1 MNCLGNLSKNS
12 VMSYYCNR
20 IEGFFG
26 LVLVA
31 ALLCG
36 VPNLLSADKKREATA
51 IVVLPEKSVLTGSE
65 SSQRLIVLD
74 RDGGQLLGE
83 AKELHYSSSNEQVAA
98 VLDGVVMPKGNGRTT
113 ITVKAAGGRSA
124 KTEIEVKGMELVSEW
139 SFRRHVIP
147 VISKE
152 GCNMGACHG
161 AISGKGG
168 FRLSLRGYDPETDF
182 NRITRE
188 ARGRR
193 IELSDPGRSLLLTKA
208 STALKH
214 TGGRF
219 IDVGSRDYRVLSEW
233 IAAGAMPPQEIDA
246 RLESLEIFP
255 KLSTLKVG
263 DFQSIL
269 VRANYTDG
277 TQEDVTRWAKFTS
290 SNEAVVTTD
299 KNGRVTIVGN
309 GEGAVTAWFS
319 SQIGLA
325 RFSSPFPNKIPAEV
339 FTRAVRQN
347 FIDDLVLEQLQRL
360 HLKPSPRSTDAEF
373 IRRVYIDTA
382 GIIPSPDETRDFL
395 VDRSPDKRGR
405 LIDQLLGRK
414 ETVDYWA
421 YRWSD
426 MLLVNGR
433 RLRPESVKAY
443 YKWIR
448 ERVANNTPWDKIVR
462 EVITAKGE
470 SNVNGATNFFGVHQD
485 PETMAENVSQAFM
498 SLSLACAKC
507 HDHPMDKWTNDQYYA
522 FANLFARVRA
532 KGWGGDAR
540 NGDGKRTIYVEP
552 RGDLIQ
558 PRTGKPQPAA
568 PLDAEPVSQ
577 GDPGDRRVHLA
588 NWLTSP
594 DNKHFSRSIT
604 NRIWANYF
612 GRGLVD
618 PVDDLR
624 SSNPASNEALLEALS
639 DYLVE
644 QKFDQKALMR
654 LILQSETYQRS
665 SEALYEN
672 RDEDRFFSRQYPRRL
687 MAEVLHDAVVSV
699 TGVPSDFNA
708 VALRDGSTQK
718 TDFYPKGTRALEL
731 YDSAVESY
739 FLKTF
744 GRNEREL
751 ACECERSNQP
761 SLIQVLHVSNGNTIN
776 DKLSDKSSVVDHL
789 LKENMSDAQ
798 LVEEVYLLCLSRM
811 PEKGELERFVKIL
824 SAVKADEKKDAL
836 EDLFW
841 AVMTS
846 REFLFQH

>member
-1 MNCLGNLSKNS
+1 MKIQFKKG
-12 VMSYYCNR
+12 
-20 IEGFFG
+20 
-26 LVLVA
+26 VLLAVA
-31 ALLCG
+31 ALCC
-36 VPNLLSADKKREATA
+36 SAFSELVAVEKKQVAEA
-51 IVVLPEKSVLTGSE
+51 IVVLPPESVLSGKE

-74 RDGGQLLGE
+74 RLAGQVQGE
-83 AKELHYSSSNEQVAA
+83 AKKIAYSSSNIKVAT
-98 VLDGVVMPKGNGRTT
+98 VVDGVVLPQGNGTAT
-113 ITVKAAGGRSA
+113 ITVTAEGGRSA
-124 KTEIEVKGMELVSEW
+124 KAEVEVKGMEIANQW
-139 SFRRHVIP
+139 SFRSHVIP
-147 VISKE
+147 VLSKQ

-161 AISGKGG
+161 AIAGKGG

-182 NRITRE
+182 NRITKE
-188 ARGRR
+188 ALGRR
-193 IELSDPGRSLLLTKA
+193 IEMSDPGRSLLLTKS

-219 IDVGSRDYRVLSEW
+219 IDVGSRDYRVLAEW
-233 IAAGAMPPQEIDA
+233 IAEGANPPQESDA
-246 RLESLEIFP
+246 RLESLEVFP
-255 KLSTLKVG
+255 ELSTLKVG
-263 DFQSIL
+263 GFQSIL

-277 TQEDVTRWAKFTS
+277 RQEDVTRWAKFTS

-299 KNGRVTIVGN
+299 ENGRVTVVGN

-325 RFSSPFPNKIPAEV
+325 RFSSPFPNQIPEEV
-339 FTRAVRQN
+339 FTQAPRRN

-360 HLKPSPRSTDAEF
+360 RLKPSATSTDAEF
-373 IRRVYIDTA
+373 VRRAYIDTA
-382 GIIPSPDETRDFL
+382 GIIPSADETRGFL
-395 VDRSPDKRGR
+395 EDQSPGKRDR

-448 ERVANNTPWDKIVR
+448 ERVAKNTPWDKIVS

-470 SNVNGATNFFGVHQD
+470 SHENGATNFFGVHQD

-522 FANLFARVRA
+522 FANIFSRVRA

-568 PLDAEPVSQ
+568 ALDEAPLSQ

-594 DNKHFSRSIT
+594 DNQHFSRSIT
-604 NRIWANYF
+604 NRIWANFF

-624 SSNPASNEALLEALS
+624 SSNPASNEALLAALAS
-639 DYLVE
+639 YLVE
-644 QKFDQKALMR
+644 QKFDQKSLMR

-687 MAEVLHDAVVSV
+687 MAEVLHDAIVSV

-718 TDFYPKGTRALEL
+718 TDFYPKGTRAMEL

-761 SLIQVLHVSNGNTIN
+761 SLIQVLHVTNGNTIN
-776 DKLSDKSSVVDHL
+776 DKLSDKSSVVDRL
-789 LKENMSDAQ
+789 LNQNMSDSQ
-798 LVEEVYLLCLSRM
+798 LVEEAYLRCLSRM
-811 PEKGELERFVKIL
+811 PEKGELDRFVKIL
-824 SAVKADEKKDAL
+824 SSLKEGEKKAAL

-841 AVMTS
+841 AIMTS

>member
-1 MNCLGNLSKNS
+1 M
-12 VMSYYCNR
+12 V
-20 IEGFFG
+20 
-26 LVLVA
+26 VA
-31 ALLCG
+31 LAW
-36 VPNLLSADKKREATA
+36 LSASSELSAADKNTSATEIA
-51 IVVLPEKSVLTGSE
+51 VLPAKSVLTGKE
-65 SSQRLIVLD
+65 ASQRLIVLD
-74 RDGGQLLGE
+74 RDGEQLLSE
-83 AKELHYSSSNEQVAA
+83 AKDVRFSTSDEKVAR
-98 VLDGVVMPKGNGRTT
+98 VVEGVVMPKGNGKTT
-113 ITVKAAGGRSA
+113 ITATAAGGRIA
-124 KTEIEVKGMELVSEW
+124 KAVVEVKGMKRANEW
-139 SFRRHVIP
+139 SFRSHVIP
-147 VISKE
+147 VLSKQ

-161 AISGKGG
+161 AIAGKGG
-168 FRLSLRGYDPETDF
+168 FRLSLRGYDPETDY

-193 IELSDPGRSLLLTKA
+193 IEMSDPGRSLLLTKA

-214 TGGRF
+214 TGGRH
-219 IDVGSRDYRVLSEW
+219 IEVGSRDYRVLSEW
-233 IAAGAMPPQEIDA
+233 IAAGAKPPKEIDA

-255 KLSTLKVG
+255 ELSTLKVG
-263 DFQSIL
+263 EFQSIL

-277 TQEDVTRWAKFTS
+277 RQEDVTRWAKFTS

-299 KNGRVTIVGN
+299 NNGRVKIVGN

-319 SQIGLA
+319 SQIALA
-325 RFSSPFPNKIPAEV
+325 RFSSPFPNKISDDV
-339 FTRAVRQN
+339 FTQAPRRN
-347 FIDDLVLEQLQRL
+347 FIDELVLEQLQRL
-360 HLKPSPRSTDAEF
+360 RLKPSPRSTDAEF
-373 IRRVYIDTA
+373 IRRAYIDTS
-382 GIIPSPDETRDFL
+382 GILPSPDETREFL
-395 VDRSPDKRGR
+395 KDQSPDKRDR
-405 LIDQLLGRK
+405 LIDRLLGSK

-443 YKWIR
+443 YLWIR
-448 ERVANNTPWDKIVR
+448 ERVARNEPWDKIVR
-462 EVITAKGE
+462 EVVTAKGE
-470 SNVNGATNFFGVHQD
+470 NNVNGATNFFGVHQD

-522 FANLFARVRA
+522 FANLFARVRG
-532 KGWGGDAR
+532 KGWGGDSR

-568 PLDAEPVSQ
+568 PLDAEPLSQ
-577 GDPGDRRVHLA
+577 GDPGDRRIHLA

-594 DNKHFSRSIT
+594 DNTHFSRSIT
-604 NRIWANYF
+604 NRIWANFF

-624 SSNPASNEALLEALS
+624 SSNPASNEALLQALS
-639 DYLVE
+639 TFLVE
-644 QKFDQKALMR
+644 QGFDQKALMR

-699 TGVPSDFNA
+699 TEVPSDFNA
-708 VALRDGSTQK
+708 VALRDGSSQK

-776 DKLSDKSSVVDHL
+776 DKLSDKGSVVDRL
-789 LKENMSDAQ
+789 LKSKLSDPQ
-798 LVEEVYLLCLSRM
+798 LVEEAYLRCLSRM
-811 PEKGELERFVKIL
+811 PDKRERDSFVKIL
-824 SAVKADEKKDAL
+824 SSAKEGEKKETL

-841 AVMTS
+841 SIMTS

>member
-1 MNCLGNLSKNS
+1 
-12 VMSYYCNR
+12 MSDFNKR
-20 IEGFFG
+20 KRSWSSR
-26 LVLVA
+26 LVLG
-31 ALLCG
+31 LCVLIIMPLWARG
-36 VPNLLSADKKREATA
+36 AEQQADG
-51 IVVLPEKSVLTGSE
+51 IVVLPAGSVLSGVE
-65 SSQRLIVLD
+65 SSQRLIVLHRLGD
-74 RDGGQLLGE
+74 QLMGE
-83 AKELHYSSSNEQVAA
+83 ARQVSYSSSNKEVA
-98 VLDGVVMPKGNGRTT
+98 VVDGGVVRPGKNGKTT
-113 ITVKAAGGRSA
+113 ITVTAADGRSA
-124 KTEIEVKGMELVSEW
+124 TAEIEVKGMEQASEW
-139 SFRRHVIP
+139 SFRTHVIP
-147 VISKE
+147 VLSRQ

-161 AISGKGG
+161 AIAGKGG

-182 NRITRE
+182 NRITKE
-188 ARGRR
+188 ALGRR

-208 STALKH
+208 TTALKH
-214 TGGRF
+214 TGGKH
-219 IDVGSRDYRVLSEW
+219 IKEGSRDYRVISEW
-233 IAAGAMPPQEIDA
+233 IAAGAKAPEKDDA
-246 RLESLEIFP
+246 RLLGLEIFP
-255 KLSTLKVG
+255 ELSTLKVG
-263 DFQSIL
+263 DFQNIL
-269 VRANYTDG
+269 VRAKYSDG
-277 TQEDVTRWAKFTS
+277 RQEDVTEWAKFTS
-290 SNEAVVTTD
+290 SNEAVATTD
-299 KNGRVTIVGN
+299 ENGRVTIVGN

-319 SQIGLA
+319 SQIVLA
-325 RFSSPFPNKIPAEV
+325 RFSSPFPNDIPDEV
-339 FTRAVRQN
+339 FTQAPRRN

-360 HLKPSPRSTDAEF
+360 RLKPSPRSTDAEF
-373 IRRVYIDTA
+373 IRRVFIDTA
-382 GIIPSPDETRDFL
+382 GILPTPDETRDFL
-395 VDRSPDKRGR
+395 ADKSVDKRDR
-405 LIDQLLGRK
+405 LIDQLLARK

-448 ERVANNTPWDKIVR
+448 ERVAKNMSWDQIVR
-462 EVITAKGE
+462 EVVTAKGE
-470 SNVNGATNFFGVHQD
+470 NDVNGATNFFGVHQD

-522 FANLFARVRA
+522 FANMFARVRA

-568 PLDAEPVSQ
+568 ALDAPPLDQNE
-577 GDPGDRRVHLA
+577 PGDRRVHLA
-588 NWLTSP
+588 KWLTSP
-594 DNKHFSRSIT
+594 DNTHFSRSIT

-624 SSNPASNEALLEALS
+624 SSNPASNEDLLAAAAA
-639 DYLVE
+639 YLVE
-644 QKFDQKALMR
+644 QKFDQKSLMR

-665 SEALYEN
+665 SVALYEN

-687 MAEVLHDAVVSV
+687 MAEVLHDAVVTV
-699 TGVPSDFNA
+699 TEVPSDFTA
-708 VALRDGSTQK
+708 IALRDGSTQK

-731 YDSAVESY
+731 YDSAVDSY

-776 DKLSDKSSVVDHL
+776 DKLSDKSSVVERL
-789 LKENMSDAQ
+789 LKKKLSDAK
-798 LVEEVYLLCLSRM
+798 LVEEAYLRCLSRL
-811 PEKGELERFVKIL
+811 PDKRETDDFIKVL
-824 SAVKADEKKDAL
+824 SKSENGEKKEAV

-841 AVMTS
+841 ALMTS